1 MNKTY
6 APSSTN
12 FSRDWHLYDAKGQ
25 ILGRL
30 ATQIAQDLMGKNRTD
45 FARNMEM
52 GDHVVVINASEVA
65 VTGRKELQKL
75 YHRHSGY
82 PGGMKVLTLEQQRA
96 RKSEDIIIH
105 AVSGML
111 PHNRLHDKM
120 LTHLHVF
127 PGSEHAYEKQF
138 KKDKELKII

>member
-1 MNKTY
+1 MINKTF
-6 APSSTN
+6 APSSKSL
-12 FSRDWHLYDAKGQ
+12 SRDWHLFDAKGQ

-30 ATQIAQDLMGKNRTD
+30 CTQIAKVLMGKDRTD
-45 FARNMEM
+45 FARNMDM
-52 GDHVVVINASEVA
+52 GDHVVVINAAEVA

-96 RKSEDIIIH
+96 RKPEDIIVH
-105 AVSGML
+105 AISGML
-111 PHNRLHDKM
+111 PHNKLHAKM

-127 PGSEHAYEKQF
+127 PGSEHTYTSQF
-138 KKDKELKII
+138 KKEK